1 MWQNCAY
8 YNTARTHFQGC
19 NTHHCLP
26 RAALRLPWATCP
38 HPHSGVN
45 AKDMGN
51 AKGIALGKLDKVPH
65 AEGVTVNASARVFQQ

>member
-1 MWQNCAY
+1 MQPAPLSGVQY
-8 YNTARTHFQGC
+8 LSYF
-19 NTHHCLP
+19 P

-51 AKGIALGKLDKVPH
+51 AKGNALGCC
-65 AEGVTVNASARVFQQ
+65 TASPSG